1 MRIALTILGGLSLT
15 IPATLP
21 AASTPTYSHG
31 VVTCPDGSKGPLHV
45 ARFTSPT
52 ASQLSGVC
60 LSLQAKKFQPK
71 PLAPGQHPMS
81 REEINQKA
89 SGLVG
94 PAHQP

>member
-1 MRIALTILGGLSLT
+1 MRMAVNILGGLFLT
-15 IPATLP
+15 MP
-21 AASTPTYSHG
+21 AALAAAATPTYSHG

-52 ASQLSGVC
+52 AAQLSGVC
-60 LSLQAKKFQPK
+60 LSLQAKRLQPK

-94 PAHQP
+94 PPH

>member
-1 MRIALTILGGLSLT
+1 MRLAAIILSGLFLTV
-15 IPATLP
+15 PAALP

-45 ARFTSPT
+45 ARFTRPT
-52 ASQLSGVC
+52 AAQLSGVC
-60 LSLQAKKFQPK
+60 LSLQAKKLQPK
-71 PLAPGQHPMS
+71 PLVPGQHPMS

-94 PAHQP
+94 PHP

>member
-1 MRIALTILGGLSLT
+1 MRVVLNILGGLFLT
-15 IPATLP
+15 IPAAVS
-21 AASTPTYSHG
+21 AATTPTYSHG

-52 ASQLSGVC
+52 AAQLGGVC
-60 LSLQAKKFQPK
+60 LSLQARKLRPK
-71 PLAPGQHPMS
+71 PLVPGQHPMS

-94 PAHQP
+94 TPH